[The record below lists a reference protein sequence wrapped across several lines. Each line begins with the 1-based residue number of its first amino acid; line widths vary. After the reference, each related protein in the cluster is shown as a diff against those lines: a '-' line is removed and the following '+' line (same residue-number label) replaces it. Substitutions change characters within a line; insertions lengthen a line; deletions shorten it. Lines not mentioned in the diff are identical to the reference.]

1 MRTAI
6 GLMGEEGY
14 EGTSTRDIAAAAGVS
29 VAALYHHFPSKLD
42 LLREFLHEAHDVV
55 NGRVAREIE
64 VAGPRAVDRLDA
76 AVRTL
81 IWSNLHDDWARKAAL
96 VSWRE
101 HGRLDQTDQRLI
113 AKKRRQLI
121 DLVEEVV
128 ETGVAD
134 GDMATEEPRLVAS
147 AIVTLCVTVVDPF
160 AEPQSSMAKVIAST
174 QRLARTLA
182 QVEPA

>member
-42 LLREFLHEAHDVV
+42 LLREFLYEAHDVV

-76 AVRTL
+76 AVSTL

-101 HGRLDQTDQRLI
+101 HGRLDGIDQRLI
-113 AKKRRQLI
+113 AKKRRLLI
-121 DLVEEVV
+121 DMVDEVIAG
-128 ETGVAD
+128 GVAEGAMHTD
-134 GDMATEEPRLVAS
+134 DPRLAAS

-160 AEPQSSMAKVIAST
+160 AEPQASMAKVIAST
-174 QRLARTLA
+174 QHLAHTLA
-182 QVEPA
+182 GVDPA